1 MDKEKALAICFAN
14 LKGYKDKDL
23 VGTAEALRYLK
34 NLPEYRTNEKVG
46 QAVGVSGEI
55 VREFL
60 AIFRLPEPIQSLFR
74 QRQLRRLEQVRRL
87 WQLARKEPDLL
98 EDAAQA
104 ISTMSAWDGRHLI
117 DLILEHPQMPV
128 EEAKRAVLES
138 ETVREHEF
146 HVIAIL
152 KEEDYRQL
160 TVESRKRKI
169 AVDVLVTN
177 IVTGWLQS
185 HGYDSC

>member
-34 NLPEYRTNEKVG
+34 NLPEYRTNKKVG

-60 AIFRLPEPIQSLFR
+60 AVFKLPEPIQSLFR

-87 WQLARKEPDLL
+87 WQLARKEPNLL
-98 EDAAQA
+98 EDATQA
-104 ISTMSAWDGRHLI
+104 ISTLSALDGRHLI
-117 DLILEHPQMPV
+117 DLVLRYPKIPV
-128 EEAKRAVLES
+128 EEARRAVLES
-138 ETVREHEF
+138 KTVREHEF
-146 HVIAIL
+146 HIIAIL
-152 KEEDYRQL
+152 KEAEYKQL
-160 TVESRKRKI
+160 TAESRRRKI
-169 AVDVLVTN
+169 AIDVLVTN

-185 HGYDSC
+185 HGYDS

>member
-1 MDKEKALAICFAN
+1 MDKEKALAICFTN
-14 LKGYKDKDL
+14 LKGCKDKDL
-23 VGTAEALRYLK
+23 VGTAEALRFLK

-46 QAVGVSGEI
+46 QAVGVSGEM

-60 AIFRLPEPIQSLFR
+60 AIFKLPEPIQSLFR
-74 QRQLRRLEQVRRL
+74 QRQLKRLEQVRRL
-87 WQLARKEPDLL
+87 WQLARKEPSLL

-104 ISTMSAWDGRHLI
+104 ISTLSAWDGRDLI
-117 DLILEHPQMPV
+117 DLILRHPQMPI

-138 ETVREHEF
+138 KTVKEREF

-152 KEEDYRQL
+152 KEEEYKKL
-160 TVESRKRKI
+160 AAESRKRKI

-185 HGYDSC
+185 HGYGS